1 MAKVKSSGDTT
12 KLRPALT
19 PEAEETQCIALA
31 YSQAKEQLANGTAS
45 SQVIT
50 HFLKAGYEREKREL
64 ELERLQE
71 ENKLLRAKTE
81 QLEAQKDS
89 SVDLK
94 AVLSALK
101 SYNGIED
108 DGEYDDY
115 DDYNEFDEY

>member
-1 MAKVKSSGDTT
+1 MAKVKGSSNVT

-31 YSQAKEQLANGTAS
+31 YSRAKEQLEAGTAS

-81 QLEAQKDS
+81 QLQAQKDS
-89 SVDLK
+89 SEVYQE
-94 AVLSALK
+94 VLNALK
-101 SYNGIED
+101 KYNGYSSSED
-108 DGEYDDY
+108 DAYDNY
-115 DDYNEFDEY
+115 DEFDEY

>member
-1 MAKVKSSGDTT
+1 MAKVKSSGDTK

-31 YSQAKEQLANGTAS
+31 YSRAREQLVNGTAS

-89 SVDLK
+89 GVDLK
-94 AVLSALK
+94 AVLAALK
-101 SYNGIED
+101 SYNGYGDVDE
-108 DGEYDDY
+108 EYDNDEF
-115 DDYNEFDEY
+115 DDY

>member
-1 MAKVKSSGDTT
+1 MAKAKSASNQT

-31 YSQAKEQLANGTAS
+31 YSRAREQLADGTAS

-64 ELERLQE
+64 ELERLEE

-81 QLEAQKDS
+81 QLQAQKDTS
-89 SVDLK
+89 EVYQE
-94 AVLSALK
+94 VLNALK
-101 SYNGIED
+101 RYNGYSGSED
-108 DGEYDDY
+108 DDY
-115 DDYNEFDEY
+115 DDYDALDDY

>member
-1 MAKVKSSGDTT
+1 MPKVKGASSQS

-31 YSQAKEQLANGTAS
+31 YSRAREQLENGTAS

-64 ELERLQE
+64 ELERLEE

-81 QLEAQKDS
+81 QLQAQKDS
-89 SVDLK
+89 SEVYQE
-94 AVLSALK
+94 VLIALK
-101 SYNGIED
+101 KYNGYGSSED
-108 DGEYDDY
+108 EDYEFDDY
-115 DDYNEFDEY
+115 